1 MKRIKRKILI
11 ALACVI
17 LLPLLAFG
25 ALFAIREPPDG
36 PRVDA
41 APGVVGI
48 EAGGAYAWIVRTAHG
63 AVLVDA
69 GLDATGAAITRR
81 AEGGGR
87 RAPSHVHAVLITHG
101 HPDHYAAAR
110 LFPTATVAVGS
121 GDLAMMR
128 GDRTHYST
136 FGRVIGA
143 VMPLPPAPMTITALR
158 GGEQLEFDGASFKVI
173 ATPGHSPGSV
183 MYLYKDVLFTGDSLM
198 RKKDGVTIV
207 PSFFSEDAGRN
218 RDSLRALESLTFDKI
233 ADGHA
238 GVGVRCPGE
247 AGAIPRRLVTCQKA
261 SGRPS
266 GLDWP
271 GATILPDHGLPSG
284 WGGRRS
290 AWVGFA
296 RASSAHC

>member
-1 MKRIKRKILI
+1 MLNKRRILI
-11 ALACVI
+11 ALACIVLI
-17 LLPLLAFG
+17 PLLAFG
-25 ALFAIREPPDG
+25 ALFATRERPDG
-36 PRVDA
+36 PRVEA

-48 EAGGAYAWIVRTAHG
+48 EAGGSYAWIVRTGHG

-69 GLDATGAAITRR
+69 GLDATGAAIV
-81 AEGGGR
+81 AELKAAGVEPR
-87 RAPSHVHAVLITHG
+87 HVHAVLITHG

-128 GDRTHYST
+128 GDRTHYSA

-183 MYLYKDVLFTGDSLM
+183 MYFYRDVLFTGDSLM

-207 PSFFSEDAGRN
+207 PSFFSHDAGRN
-218 RDSLRALESLTFDKI
+218 RDSLRSLESLTFDKI

-238 GVGVRCPGE
+238 GALSGARE
-247 AGAIPRRLVTCQKA
+247 KLARFLAG
-261 SGRPS
+261 S
-266 GLDWP
+266 
-271 GATILPDHGLPSG
+271 
-284 WGGRRS
+284 
-290 AWVGFA
+290 
-296 RASSAHC
+296 